1 VCVCNVEFKVRIQ
14 NDGDGDGFTNLV
26 SILPSPWTTSG
37 SQYKRGQKR
46 GQTVLILLINENQST
61 AIMQTAA
68 IPHTQRTYV
77 EEQQYF
83 DSKTSMYM
91 HLYFAVCDVARQVLE
106 KEGASLGDK
115 ESIAKTMESAT
126 FPDGYTATWTT
137 CEEVIDDKEMEQK
150 VHIVVEYKDWYA
162 DMGIVW
168 SGEDQMRASKFYSEL
183 ADCDI
188 TIEWDGKEP
197 GIEYVEKPHHSAET
211 YERGHY
217 VWDFEGGNTNPFK
230 ESWIVD
236 AFMDTQQQS
245 FNEYADQFGIT
256 DEKETLED
264 VVQTFLNVLENQDFD
279 DEDDEFIDDKI
290 VDSLLNCCEDIE
302 TDEHFEVEKGP
313 QERYAQGFYITC
325 ARRGR
330 VVCKSRLIQ
339 RQGDTWVETS
349 GKKEPQSPSRKR
361 KAS

>member
-1 VCVCNVEFKVRIQ
+1 MTTHITTV
-14 NDGDGDGFTNLV
+14 GFIPVISL
-26 SILPSPWTTSG
+26 SMDTSRG
-37 SQYKRGQKR
+37 QYKNEVRNEEVR
-46 GQTVLILLINENQST
+46 TVLILLKNQST

-115 ESIAKTMESAT
+115 ESIAKTVESAT

-150 VHIVVEYKDWYA
+150 VHIVVEYGDWYA

-188 TIEWDGKEP
+188 MIEWDGKEP
-197 GIEYVEKPHHSAET
+197 SIEYVEEPHHSAET

-302 TDEHFEVEKGP
+302 PDEHFEVEK
-313 QERYAQGFYITC
+313 YAQGFYITC

-339 RQGDTWVETS
+339 RQGDVWVETS
-349 GKKEPQSPSRKR
+349 DEPQSPSRKR
-361 KAS
+361 KAP